1 MICERTGLP
10 RRTPV
15 RCAIYTRRSV
25 DQKHDLSSCQ
35 IQFDVCRAF
44 VQSQKGRGWV
54 PLDWGFDDDGYSG
67 ATLDRPALQGLLKL
81 IRCVAVD
88 RIVVQRLDRLS
99 RSLRDFV
106 FLAQEFRANNVE
118 MNVLAAPT
126 LGVAALDNLMLSV
139 LASFAEF
146 EREMT
151 ATRIAE
157 ARAYL
162 KSKGRRIAGA
172 VPFGYAA
179 DPRTKQL
186 VVVPEEGEIVSTMFR
201 WAAAKVRPSTIA
213 SYANGMGYRTRSGN
227 PWTARQVLFTLT
239 NYVYAGLVVDGYGF
253 RDGCHEALIERSVY
267 HEVQN
272 ILALRRTRTPGRTIE
287 HLPWLLLGLAYCGRC
302 HRPLSTHTRRR
313 GSLIYRYYRCR
324 STAGGTEPCKG
335 VLVSAGVIEMAVLSA
350 VGLEKTEL
358 SSKEEEAAVREAIR
372 RVVFSPE
379 TGRIKIQLQPGAD
392 AAEDLERQV
401 SGRV

>member
-1 MICERTGLP
+1 M
-10 RRTPV
+10 V
-15 RCAIYTRRSV
+15 
-25 DQKHDLSSCQ
+25 
-35 IQFDVCRAF
+35 
-44 VQSQKGRGWV
+44 
-54 PLDWGFDDDGYSG
+54 
-67 ATLDRPALQGLLKL
+67 
-81 IRCVAVD
+81 
-88 RIVVQRLDRLS
+88 
-99 RSLRDFV
+99 
-106 FLAQEFRANNVE
+106 
-118 MNVLAAPT
+118 AAPT
-126 LGVAALDNLMLSV
+126 LGMAALDNLMLSV

-186 VVVPEEGEIVSTMFR
+186 IVVPEEGDIVSTMFR

-213 SYANGMGYRTRSGN
+213 SYANAMGWRTRTGN

-239 NYVYAGLVVDGYGF
+239 NYVYAGLVVDGFGF
-253 RDGCHEALIERSVY
+253 RDGCHEALVERCVY

-272 ILALRRTRTPGRTIE
+272 ILSLRRTRAPGRARE
-287 HLPWLLLGLAYCGRC
+287 HLPWLLLGLAYCGKCQRL
-302 HRPLSTHTRRR
+302 LSSHTRRR
-313 GSLIYRYYRCR
+313 GSVIYRYYRCR
-324 STAGGTEPCKG
+324 STSGGREPCKC
-335 VLVSAGVIEMAVLSA
+335 VLVSAGVIETAVLSA
-350 VGLEKTEL
+350 AGIEKAEL

-372 RVVFSPE
+372 RVVFSPD
-379 TGRIKIQLQPGAD
+379 TGRIKIEFQPGAD
-392 AAEDLERQV
+392 AAVDLEGQV